1 MMPMGVSPTNC
12 LAMGSA
18 MSSSLRPPLRT
29 WPDRVRQVVLFE
41 GIGLLLITPLFAWAA
56 GQEMGTS
63 LGLMALMAALA
74 ALWNGLYATLFDYL
88 ERHLTGRPADRR
100 PTRLRILHALG
111 FEGGL
116 LLLTLPLIV
125 ALTGLGWWAALLADL
140 GLALTYSAYAFVFNL
155 LYDRVFP
162 LGPRP

>member
-74 ALWNGLYATLFDYL
+74 ADARDKGLKITPICGYAAAWL
-88 ERHLTGRPADRR
+88 RR
-100 PTRLRILHALG
+100 TPEFRD
-111 FEGGL
+111 
-116 LLLTLPLIV
+116 LI
-125 ALTGLGWWAALLADL
+125 G
-140 GLALTYSAYAFVFNL
+140 
-155 LYDRVFP
+155 
-162 LGPRP
+162 